1 MPIGAV
7 DTAGVYCSRIGI
19 ESTDFLARQSASGV
33 TYARTKKSWT
43 VFACQGDMNVDA
55 VVGDLTGAGEL
66 ERLVVLA
73 EIVDLGLV
81 LLHHGDR
88 CLLDGSDESR
98 GVSSGGCAGGDVPGP
113 AGNFAAGSAGSGV
126 PAVGRGGDLTDEI
139 PMAVQI
145 AVPRRTWPP
154 KLDHPPVEVFLWDPT
169 TFELGLDAV
178 EVAPGERARIYSPGR
193 TVVDLIRMRHK
204 LGESVAHV
212 AMRRYLSRRAARI
225 ADLMTYAKALDVLG
239 PVRAVV
245 DVLSAS

>member
-1 MPIGAV
+1 VRPVLFCLPSPARERHLHEELA
-7 DTAGVYCSRIGI
+7 DAGVRYPVATATHDAGNPR
-19 ESTDFLARQSASGV
+19 RSGV
-33 TYARTKKSWT
+33 VVAPPERAAPRGTRRHDDLYAARDSGELVELSRGIFRRADAPAATYPDLLAISQR
-43 VFACQGDMNVDA
+43 APRA
-55 VVGDLTGAGEL
+55 VV
-66 ERLVVLA
+66 
-73 EIVDLGLV
+73 
-81 LLHHGDR
+81 
-88 CLLDGSDESR
+88 CLLS
-98 GVSSGGCAGGDVPGP
+98 
-113 AGNFAAGSAGSGV
+113 AA
-126 PAVGRGGDLTDEI
+126 AVHDLTDEI

-154 KLDHPPVEVFLWDPT
+154 RIDHPPVEVFLWDPT

-193 TVVDLIRMRHK
+193 TVVDLMRMRHK

-212 AMRRYLSRRAARI
+212 AMRRYLSRRDARI